1 MDTKIIINWLLVL
14 GYVILNS
21 FGALA
26 IKSSLNKL
34 GAIKFKSFSSVLFFF
49 MELFKSPLAI
59 IGFFAIF
66 ISAFTWMAALSRMEI
81 SLAYPAATS
90 LNFLIVVTIG
100 LFLFSETL
108 TLNKIIGII
117 LILISLF
124 LLSK

>member
-49 MELFKSPLAI
+49 MELFKSPLAL